1 MTSNSGHLGHHL
13 VLVTGDI
20 KLTGSALTDTFQY
33 FTSEDQ
39 HTPEAKLSDLFG
51 LPSSQ
56 KQKYSTEKER
66 LHVVGVLDREGNRVF
81 ASSAL
86 VGVASIGD
94 SESHQLQQLTG
105 FCEPLLLPYRC
116 HAGFKNDWHNH

>member
-1 MTSNSGHLGHHL
+1 MTSNSGHLGRHL

-20 KLTGSALTDTFQY
+20 QLNGSALTDTFQY

-56 KQKYSTEKER
+56 KHNTTSLPSVSPQCSFPS
-66 LHVVGVLDREGNRVF
+66 VVGV
-81 ASSAL
+81 
-86 VGVASIGD
+86 
-94 SESHQLQQLTG
+94 
-105 FCEPLLLPYRC
+105 
-116 HAGFKNDWHNH
+116 K